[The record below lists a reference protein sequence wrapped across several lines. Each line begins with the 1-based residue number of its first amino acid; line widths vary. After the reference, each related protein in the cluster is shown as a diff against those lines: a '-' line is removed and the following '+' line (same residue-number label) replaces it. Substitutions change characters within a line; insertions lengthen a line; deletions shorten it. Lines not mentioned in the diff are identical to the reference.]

1 MSQVRPHGP
10 RDHARP
16 HQVRPKK
23 EAGAAGPT
31 TADATIAG
39 TSAGVTDRP
48 PAKVKRGA
56 ARAQSEPSDAPRP
69 NLTASSGNPVAVGRV
84 AATRVAQ
91 FPSQVGG
98 LIGMLGR
105 WDLGDLDERDR
116 QRITRALF
124 HERARFA
131 PFARRFAALMTMSVL
146 IAVMGLLADS
156 TAVVIGAMLV
166 APLMTPVL
174 GIAAA
179 LVMGWPQRV
188 LRQVAISAV
197 GAAGAVGL
205 AALTAFGFPGS
216 TDPLPGELLART
228 SPNLLDLGIALA
240 AGAAGAYA
248 QIRRAASDAL
258 TGVAVAV
265 ALVPPL
271 AVVGITLALGEFS
284 LPTGALLLFLANVA
298 GIVMAAAVT
307 FLICGLVPGGRL
319 LAGSGAIAGGMRWAA
334 LAVIIMVLPLHFT
347 RGHVLPATDPSV
359 EVAVVVEKF
368 VEESSWSAE
377 VVGVTTKRTENG
389 LVGEIVLTDSPLMPD
404 AEDVAS
410 HLASELDETI
420 AVTMQVVQVETERA
434 TVDEEEA
441 E

>member
-1 MSQVRPHGP
+1 MFQVRRHGARAPQDGPVTPSSPSVHRP
-10 RDHARP
+10 RQRP
-16 HQVRPKK
+16 APEEHTTPPPVAPTGPAADVSVDGNRSHGGGAPN
-23 EAGAAGPT
+23 AAAPAGGPAGPPAVPGAA
-31 TADATIAG
+31 
-39 TSAGVTDRP
+39 
-48 PAKVKRGA
+48 PAIRGH
-56 ARAQSEPSDAPRP
+56 
-69 NLTASSGNPVAVGRV
+69 
-84 AATRVAQ
+84 
-91 FPSQVGG
+91 G
-98 LIGMLGR
+98 LIGLIGR
-105 WDLGDLDERDR
+105 WDPGDLNDRDR
-116 QRITRALF
+116 HRITMSLF
-124 HERARFA
+124 HEGDRFG

-166 APLMTPVL
+166 APLMSPVL

-179 LVMGWPQRV
+179 LVMGWPHRV
-188 LRQVAISAV
+188 LRQAAISAV

-205 AALTAFGFPGS
+205 AALTAFLFPGT
-216 TDPLPGELLART
+216 TDPLPGELVART

-271 AVVGITLALGEFS
+271 AVVGITLGIGEVS
-284 LPTGALLLFLANVA
+284 LATGALLLFLANVA
-298 GIVMAAAVT
+298 GIVMAAAIT

-319 LAGSGAIAGGMRWAA
+319 LQGSGAIAGGMRWAA

-347 RGHVLPATDPSV
+347 RGHVLPASDPTEEVHVTV
-359 EVAVVVEKF
+359 ESF
-368 VEESSWSAE
+368 VDDASWSAE
-377 VVGVTTKRTENG
+377 VVDVTTERTDDG
-389 LVGEIVLTDSPLMPD
+389 LVVDIVVTDSPLMPD
-404 AEDVAS
+404 AEDIAG
-410 HLASELDETI
+410 HIASELGEDV

-434 TVDEEEA
+434 TVEEDEA

>member
-1 MSQVRPHGP
+1 MFQVRRHGP
-10 RDHARP
+10 RDAARP
-16 HQVRPKK
+16 RRPRN
-23 EAGAAGPT
+23 ADAPT
-31 TADATIAG
+31 TASLGVQAPAPPQDAPPADGRAG
-39 TSAGVTDRP
+39 SFTTADLVGRPLDVPYVATPADSGSTDTAKPSLARAHGVT
-48 PAKVKRGA
+48 GG
-56 ARAQSEPSDAPRP
+56 
-69 NLTASSGNPVAVGRV
+69 LL
-84 AATRVAQ
+84 
-91 FPSQVGG
+91 G
-98 LIGMLGR
+98 LIGR
-105 WDLGDLDERDR
+105 WDPGDLDDGDR
-116 QRITRALF
+116 SRITAALF
-124 HERARFA
+124 HEGHRFG

-188 LRQVAISAV
+188 LRQVVISAV

-205 AALTAFGFPGS
+205 AALTALAFPGS
-216 TDPLPGELLART
+216 VDPLPGELVART

-271 AVVGITLALGEFS
+271 AVVGITLALGELS
-284 LPTGALLLFLANVA
+284 LATGAVLLFLANVA
-298 GIVMAAAVT
+298 GIVMAAAIT

-319 LAGSGAIAGGMRWAA
+319 LAGSGVIAGGMRWAA
-334 LAVIIMVLPLHFT
+334 VAVIVMVLPLHFT
-347 RGHVLPATDPSV
+347 RGHVLPASDPTEEV
-359 EVAVVVEKF
+359 EVVIERF
-368 VEESSWSAE
+368 VDEASWSAG
-377 VVGVTTKRTENG
+377 VVDVTTERVDDG
-389 LVGEIVLTDSPLMPD
+389 LVVELVITDSPLMPD
-404 AEDVAS
+404 AEDVAA
-410 HLASELDETI
+410 HLADELGQTV
-420 AVTMQVVQVETERA
+420 AVTMQVVQVETDRA
-434 TVDEEEA
+434 TVDEEEVQ

>member
-1 MSQVRPHGP
+1 VVESHPVLPVAM
-10 RDHARP
+10 
-16 HQVRPKK
+16 
-23 EAGAAGPT
+23 GAAPTQGGPP
-31 TADATIAG
+31 G
-39 TSAGVTDRP
+39 H
-48 PAKVKRGA
+48 RG
-56 ARAQSEPSDAPRP
+56 P
-69 NLTASSGNPVAVGRV
+69 GI
-84 AATRVAQ
+84 
-91 FPSQVGG
+91 
-98 LIGMLGR
+98 IGILGR
-105 WDLGDLDERDR
+105 WDLGDLTETDR
-116 QRITRALF
+116 RRITTALF
-124 HERARFA
+124 HEGPRFG

-188 LRQVAISAV
+188 LRQAAISAV

-205 AALTAFGFPGS
+205 AALTAFIFPGT
-216 TDPLPGELLART
+216 TDPLPGELVART

-271 AVVGITLALGEFS
+271 AVVGITLALGEYS
-284 LPTGALLLFLANVA
+284 LATGAVLLFLANVA
-298 GIVMAAAVT
+298 GIVMAAAIT

-347 RGHVLPATDPSV
+347 RGHVLPAGDPSEEV
-359 EVAVVVEKF
+359 EVVVERF
-368 VEESSWSAE
+368 VDEASWSAE
-377 VVGVTTKRTENG
+377 VVEVTTERTGAG
-389 LVGEIVLTDSPLMPD
+389 LVIDIVVTESPLMPN
-404 AEDVAS
+404 AEDVAG
-410 HLASELDETI
+410 HLADELNDSV

-434 TVDEEEA
+434 TADEQDA

>member
-1 MSQVRPHGP
+1 MVQVRHHPSQPQPGP
-10 RDHARP
+10 APPMAAPGILGFLGRRDL
-16 HQVRPKK
+16 
-23 EAGAAGPT
+23 AAL
-31 TADATIAG
+31 
-39 TSAGVTDRP
+39 TDR
-48 PAKVKRGA
+48 
-56 ARAQSEPSDAPRP
+56 
-69 NLTASSGNPVAVGRV
+69 
-84 AATRVAQ
+84 
-91 FPSQVGG
+91 
-98 LIGMLGR
+98 
-105 WDLGDLDERDR
+105 DR
-116 QRITRALF
+116 HRITLALF
-124 HERARFA
+124 HEDDRFG

-188 LRQVAISAV
+188 IRQIVISTL
-197 GAAGAVGL
+197 GAAGAVAL
-205 AALTAFGFPGS
+205 AASTVLLFPGS
-216 TDPLPGELLART
+216 TEPLPGELVART

-271 AVVGITLALGEFS
+271 AVVGITLAVGEIG
-284 LPTGALLLFLANVA
+284 LATGAVLLFLANVT

-319 LAGSGAIAGGMRWAA
+319 GAGRSAIAGGMRWAA
-334 LAVIIMVLPLHFT
+334 VAVIIMVLPLHFT
-347 RGHVLPATDPSV
+347 RGHVLPASDPSDEV
-359 EVAVVVEKF
+359 EAVVVAF
-368 VEESSWSAE
+368 VAESSWSAA
-377 VVGVTTKRTENG
+377 VVDVATERDGAG
-389 LVGEIVLTDSPLMPD
+389 LVVDIVITESPAMPEAD
-404 AEDVAS
+404 AVAE
-410 HLASELDETI
+410 HLAAELDDTV

-434 TVDEEEA
+434 TVDG
-441 E
+441 